1 MKKLFKRIDK
11 KTKQVNDDIK
21 ELNKKTMLKTEAGA
35 KRLSAVDT
43 GENRQK
49 IETVIKDD
57 GASVHVFARAK
68 HARALEEGTSTNKA
82 QPFLEP
88 AFRQEMRN
96 YEREVQ
102 KILNKEVK

>member
-1 MKKLFKRIDK
+1 MKNHLKMIDK

-21 ELNKKTMLKTEAGA
+21 KLNIKTIQMVEGGA

-49 IETVIKDD
+49 IETVILDD
-57 GASVHVFARAK
+57 GATVHVYARAE
-68 HARALEEGTSTNKA
+68 HARYLEEGTSTTKA

-88 AFRQEMRN
+88 AFRQEMRG
-96 YEREVQ
+96 YEREVE
-102 KILNKEVK
+102 KILAKEVN